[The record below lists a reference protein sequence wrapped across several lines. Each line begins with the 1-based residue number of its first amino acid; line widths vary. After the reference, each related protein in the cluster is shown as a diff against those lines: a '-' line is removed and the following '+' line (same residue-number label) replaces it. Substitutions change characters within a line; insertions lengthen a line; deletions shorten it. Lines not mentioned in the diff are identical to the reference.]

1 MHIVDR
7 DGAISS
13 AGDAVIRLMAIF
25 PKTRPMSWVARL
37 LPPVRAR
44 IARQYEELA
53 ARRVELSEKVP
64 DADPTVVRPAWVRP
78 TSG

>member
-7 DGAISS
+7 DGSISS
-13 AGDAVIRLMAIF
+13 AGDAVIRLMAVF
-25 PKTRPMSWVARL
+25 PTTRPMSWLARI

-44 IARQYEELA
+44 IARRYEELA
-53 ARRVELSEKVP
+53 ARRGELSEKVP
-64 DADPTVVRPAWVRP
+64 DTDPTIVRPAWVRP